1 MIWFFLL
8 SGLFLGWSLGA
19 NDAANIFGTAVGT
32 RMVRFKMAAL
42 VASVFV
48 VLGAVISGAGAA
60 HTLGKLGAVNA
71 IAGSF
76 TVALAAAATVAWMTK
91 LGLPV
96 STSQAIVGA
105 IVGWNLF
112 TGSPTDMNSFTK
124 IISTWVI
131 CPILAAVFS
140 IILYKLF
147 KFFLGYAKIHML
159 EMDIYTRIGLILVGA
174 FGAYSLG
181 ANNIANVMGV
191 FVPASPFQD
200 FNLMGM
206 IRFSGT
212 QQLFLLGS
220 LAIAVGIYTYSYR
233 VMTTVGNQ
241 VFKLTPIMALIV
253 VLSESLVLFIFASQ
267 GLEKWL
273 ISHGLPPIP
282 LVPVS
287 SSQAVVGAVIGVAII
302 KNAKGINYGL
312 LGKIAS
318 GWVTT
323 PVAAGLLSFV
333 SLFFV
338 QNVFELQVVRPAVTY
353 QSSAPVLQ
361 KLEEKGMKLKK
372 VHELDESK
380 SPNAFP
386 FRTEL
391 ENRAKFSEK
400 EGSTIFRYAQKGSF
414 LINSRVAAKEFDP
427 AYFSHSQIH
436 AVENVNGKIFIP
448 KWQLDEAFAGQSN
461 LWKLK
466 PKSKV
471 FKLYYDKIKEQHEM
485 VYAIFSVRSR
495 ENNSPFR

>member
-32 RMVRFKMAAL
+32 RMVRFKIAAL

-48 VLGAVISGAGAA
+48 VLGAVISGAGAT

-76 TVALAAAATVAWMTK
+76 TVALAAGATVAWMTK
-91 LGLPV
+91 LELPV

-131 CPILAAVFS
+131 CPLLAAVFS
-140 IILYKLF
+140 IILYKIF
-147 KFFLGYAKIHML
+147 KFVLGYAKIHIL

-191 FVPASPFQD
+191 FVPASPFHD
-200 FNLMGM
+200 FNLAGI

-241 VFKLTPIMALIV
+241 VFKLTPILALIV

-273 ISHGLPPIP
+273 ISHGLPSIP

-302 KNAKGINYGL
+302 KSAKGINYGL

-323 PVAAGLLSFV
+323 PIAAGLLSFV

-338 QNVFELQVVRPAVTY
+338 QNVFELQVVRPVAFVL
-353 QSSAPVLQ
+353 SSPVLQ
-361 KLEEKGMKLKK
+361 KLEEKGINLEKIRNLEGKEF
-372 VHELDESK
+372 HNSAQFRSELNKRDK
-380 SPNAFP
+380 FP
-386 FRTEL
+386 
-391 ENRAKFSEK
+391 ENEIF
-400 EGSTIFRYAQKGSF
+400 TIFQYAEKDSF
-414 LINSRVAAKEFDP
+414 VIDSTAAAKDLDP
-427 AYFSHSQIH
+427 LFFSPSQIQ
-436 AVENVNGKIFIP
+436 AVKDLHGKIFVH
-448 KWQLDEAFAGQSN
+448 KWQLDEALAQKSDS
-461 LWKLK
+461 WKLK
-466 PKSKV
+466 PRSKISK
-471 FKLYYDKIKEQHEM
+471 FYNQKIKERREII
-485 VYAIFSVRSR
+485 YAIFQVKRKS
-495 ENNSPFR
+495 NH